1 MNKWYQDCLNYN
13 NSVKE
18 YQTALSHAGFSEEA
32 ALNAIHKAF
41 QYYYDKNFE
50 PDPDYIIRM
59 DRFLYVLHEHKD
71 DPESVFWHIWLKYFV
86 TMGGNEWNQFCREI

>member
-1 MNKWYQDCLNYN
+1 MSMNKWYQNCLNYN

-18 YQTALSHAGFSEEA
+18 YQTALFHAGFSEET

-59 DRFLYVLHEHKD
+59 DRFARKHGRSRICALAHLAK
-71 DPESVFWHIWLKYFV
+71 VFCHHGRK
-86 TMGGNEWNQFCREI
+86 